1 MDADELFQTGDSF
14 KRDFPRFV
22 WAIGQLGLVDY
33 MQIQKIQEILVDN
46 IAEGK
51 ELELA
56 GICYVI
62 NGLSIYYG
70 AKTYDLGILNSL
82 S

>member
-1 MDADELFQTGDSF
+1 M
-14 KRDFPRFV
+14 
-22 WAIGQLGLVDY
+22 
-33 MQIQKIQEILVDN
+33 DN